1 MNLFSPNYSRNIYF
15 LNVML
20 RIIIMKIRAFYFV
33 NLYNTCISS
42 RSNTRLIFPF
52 YICVFLHVVQ
62 KYTKKIHRC
71 KAGFRYLCLM
81 NFLNTNQNKQE
92 SEHLKIFNWCR
103 FKIKNFIIFNLKIHK
118 WLRTN

>member
-1 MNLFSPNYSRNIYF
+1 MYFFKVKYTANISV
-15 LNVML
+15 LHL
-20 RIIIMKIRAFYFV
+20 
-33 NLYNTCISS
+33 CISS
-42 RSNTRLIFPF
+42 CSTEI
-52 YICVFLHVVQ
+52 HE
-62 KYTKKIHRC
+62 KIHRC